1 MTCTNWNH
9 LGIKRSRD
17 KEWNPI
23 DGLHRNNCC
32 EMSFYFNSFGLKE
45 NIDIHWTLIKIWI
58 YESLMTCSDWNHLG
72 IIRCS
77 DEECFS
83 IDALQSDNWCGM
95 TSCFNSIWLKENI
108 DVHCVQME
116 VTWESKDTLI
126 RNWIQLMDFKNNS
139 CGMTFYFNKKTLIHN
154 EF

>member
-72 IIRCS
+72 IIRSS

-95 TSCFNSIWLKENI
+95 TSCFNSIGLKENT
-108 DVHCVQME
+108 DVH
-116 VTWESKDTLI
+116 
-126 RNWIQLMDFKNNS
+126 WIQSKNRNIGIIVTCS
-139 CGMTFYFNKKTLIHN
+139 NGSHLGIKRHIDKELNPIDGLQK
-154 EF
+154 